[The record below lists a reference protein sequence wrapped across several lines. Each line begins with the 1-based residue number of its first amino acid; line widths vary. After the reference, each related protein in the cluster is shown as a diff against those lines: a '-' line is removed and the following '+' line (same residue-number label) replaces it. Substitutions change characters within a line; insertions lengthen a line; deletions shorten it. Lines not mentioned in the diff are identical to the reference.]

1 MPPAK
6 KRRVAAAAAAAELAD
21 ATITTTNDNS
31 SALINNKLL
40 QQHRQAL
47 DTLLQTVDQLSSSST
62 ASEKNN
68 KVDDDTLSES
78 ILTSSLALANLKSLQ
93 RQIALQVETQA
104 NESKEQ
110 RAKVEECSLMLENL
124 TYERN
129 YLQREIGSL
138 EGWKADELEKMAW
151 AELGQTNNETR
162 ESGEEDVVMGD
173 ATTSTVGDNTNNII
187 TTAEDAINT
196 YLLLGTTP
204 NDTTTN
210 SNNTVVDHRNPTNH
224 TKILQKLQSDL
235 LTRSTLVTQLSQS
248 KLKLTELQK
257 KRDELSGFLTRQIP
271 KKLDELEKGAESL
284 NAFFGLH
291 GVWSDVLKVDKGSG
305 MDNVDDDANVDDDDL
320 NKKKVETANMLINRP
335 SFDRSKRFQLAK
347 SNLASPLYVLYV
359 QLAGYKDAWASL
371 DKVGEC
377 DDGNESNVLGGYL
390 GASGMDVTIEK
401 ATESDWRVVLSLS
414 ISGIIP
420 LEVAST
426 FGKAAGST
434 NSRSASPTPGQSLLR
449 VVFSYDNEDG
459 VVYASVDADGS
470 KDVGE
475 GLLDSLFPDDDG
487 STLPNVSLSLL
498 KSGEEEDEAE
508 SDEGESSNVAM
519 DNTAEEKSTENKKG
533 KAYYWCQV
541 LSGLNFPPPSLE
553 TDVVMDKA
561 EKDTPFQIQI
571 CTKAVMRQLL
581 RRIRARQTLSSM
593 VVFLGRRGQLANPI
607 PIHPKMKRDNA
618 SSNAPTLKAKLQSWS
633 KEEDMKR
640 YVATIKRK
648 SATLKASVTI
658 SDNYPA
664 EPPVWSLQS
673 EDGSVGA
680 ASSLQSNNDN
690 SKTDVLF
697 DASLHRIE
705 CHVNQDLDKF
715 VCEDVEA
722 TYDWILIHQL
732 ADIVS
737 CWDEMMSAKEEGNAN
752 KSKGHERIRKGK
764 DRKLVGFGEKSPFF
778 WYRNGL

>member
-47 DTLLQTVDQLSSSST
+47 DTLLQTVDQLSET
-62 ASEKNN
+62 NN
-68 KVDDDTLSES
+68 KVDDDNLSTS

-151 AELGQTNNETR
+151 AELGQNNNETR
-162 ESGEEDVVMGD
+162 ESGEEDVVMED
-173 ATTSTVGDNTNNII
+173 ATSTGDNTKNII

-196 YLLLGTTP
+196 YLLGTSP
-204 NDTTTN
+204 NETTN
-210 SNNTVVDHRNPTNH
+210 TNNNVDHRNPTNH

-235 LTRSTLVTQLSQS
+235 QTRSTLVTQLSQS

-284 NAFFGLH
+284 NSFFGLH
-291 GVWSDVLKVDKGSG
+291 GVWSDVLRVEKGSG
-305 MDNVDDDANVDDDDL
+305 IEEDDDDL

-335 SFDRSKRFQLAK
+335 SFDRSRRFQLAK
-347 SNLASPLYVLYV
+347 SNLSSPLYVLYV

-377 DDGNESNVLGGYL
+377 DDNTSNVLGGYL

-401 ATESDWRVVLSLS
+401 NTESDWRVVLSLS

-434 NSRSASPTPGQSLLR
+434 NSRSASPTPGQSLLS

-487 STLPNVSLSLL
+487 STFPNMSLSLL
-498 KSGEEEDEAE
+498 KDEEDEDEAE

-541 LSGLNFPPPSLE
+541 LSGLNFPPPSIE
-553 TDVVMDKA
+553 TDVVTDKA

-778 WYRNGL
+778 LYRNGL

>member
-21 ATITTTNDNS
+21 STIITTNDNS
-31 SALINNKLL
+31 SLINNKLL

-47 DTLLQTVDQLSSSST
+47 DTLLQTVDRLSSSST
-62 ASEKNN
+62 AVSENNN
-68 KVDDDTLSES
+68 KADDDNLSES

-151 AELGQTNNETR
+151 AELGQNNNETR

-173 ATTSTVGDNTNNII
+173 ATSTVGDNTNNII

-196 YLLLGTTP
+196 YLLGTSP
-204 NDTTTN
+204 TTN
-210 SNNTVVDHRNPTNH
+210 NVVDHRNPTNH

-235 LTRSTLVTQLSQS
+235 QTRSTLVTQLSQS

-257 KRDELSGFLTRQIP
+257 KRDELSGFLTHQIP

-291 GVWSDVLKVDKGSG
+291 GVWSDVLRVEKRSG
-305 MDNVDDDANVDDDDL
+305 IEEDDDDL
-320 NKKKVETANMLINRP
+320 NKQKVEAANMLINRP
-335 SFDRSKRFQLAK
+335 SFDRSRRFQLAK
-347 SNLASPLYVLYV
+347 SNLSSPLYVLYV

-377 DDGNESNVLGGYL
+377 DDGNTSNVLGGYL

-434 NSRSASPTPGQSLLR
+434 NSRSASPTPGQSLLS

-498 KSGEEEDEAE
+498 KDEEDEDEAE

-541 LSGLNFPPPSLE
+541 LSGLNFPPPSIE
-553 TDVVMDKA
+553 TDVVTDKA

-778 WYRNGL
+778 LYRNGL

>member
-21 ATITTTNDNS
+21 STIITTNDNS
-31 SALINNKLL
+31 SLINNKLL

-47 DTLLQTVDQLSSSST
+47 DTLLQTVDQLSSNI
-62 ASEKNN
+62 ASENNN
-68 KVDDDTLSES
+68 KVDDDNLSES

-151 AELGQTNNETR
+151 AELGQSNNESR

-173 ATTSTVGDNTNNII
+173 ATSTGDNTNNII

-196 YLLLGTTP
+196 YLLR
-204 NDTTTN
+204 TN
-210 SNNTVVDHRNPTNH
+210 TNNNTNNNNNNVVDHRNPTNH
-224 TKILQKLQSDL
+224 TKILQKLQSDIQ
-235 LTRSTLVTQLSQS
+235 TRSTLVTQLSQS

-284 NAFFGLH
+284 NSFFGLH
-291 GVWSDVLKVDKGSG
+291 GVWSDVLRVEKRSG
-305 MDNVDDDANVDDDDL
+305 MEKDDDDNADDDL

-335 SFDRSKRFQLAK
+335 SFDRSRRFQLAK
-347 SNLASPLYVLYV
+347 SNLSSPLYVLYV

-377 DDGNESNVLGGYL
+377 DDGNTSNVLGGYL

-434 NSRSASPTPGQSLLR
+434 NSRSASPTPGQSLLS

-498 KSGEEEDEAE
+498 KDEEDEDEAE

-541 LSGLNFPPPSLE
+541 LSGLNFPPPSIE
-553 TDVVMDKA
+553 TDVVTDKA

-778 WYRNGL
+778 LYRNGL

>member
-21 ATITTTNDNS
+21 STIITTNDNS
-31 SALINNKLL
+31 SLINNKLL

-47 DTLLQTVDQLSSSST
+47 DTLLQTVDRLSSSST
-62 ASEKNN
+62 AVSENNN
-68 KVDDDTLSES
+68 KADDDNLSES

-151 AELGQTNNETR
+151 AELGQNNNETR

-173 ATTSTVGDNTNNII
+173 ATSTVGDNTNNII

-196 YLLLGTTP
+196 YLLGTSP
-204 NDTTTN
+204 TTN
-210 SNNTVVDHRNPTNH
+210 NVVDHRNPTNH

-235 LTRSTLVTQLSQS
+235 QTRSTLVTQLSQS

-284 NAFFGLH
+284 NSFFGLH
-291 GVWSDVLKVDKGSG
+291 GVWSDVLRVEKRSDIEE
-305 MDNVDDDANVDDDDL
+305 DDDNGVDDDL

-335 SFDRSKRFQLAK
+335 SFDRSRRFQLAK
-347 SNLASPLYVLYV
+347 SNLSSPLYVLYV

-377 DDGNESNVLGGYL
+377 DDGNTSNVLGGYL

-401 ATESDWRVVLSLS
+401 NTESDWRVVLSLS

-434 NSRSASPTPGQSLLR
+434 NSRSASPTPGQSLLS

-498 KSGEEEDEAE
+498 KDEEDEDEAE

-541 LSGLNFPPPSLE
+541 LSGLNFPPPSIE
-553 TDVVMDKA
+553 TDVVTDKA

-778 WYRNGL
+778 LYRNGL

>member
-21 ATITTTNDNS
+21 ATITTNDDS
-31 SALINNKLL
+31 SSLINNKLL

-47 DTLLQTVDQLSSSST
+47 DTLLQTVDQLSSS
-62 ASEKNN
+62 ENNN
-68 KVDDDTLSES
+68 KVDGDNLSES

-151 AELGQTNNETR
+151 AELGQNNNETRR

-173 ATTSTVGDNTNNII
+173 ATSTVGDNTNNII

-196 YLLLGTTP
+196 YLLGTSP
-204 NDTTTN
+204 NDTTI
-210 SNNTVVDHRNPTNH
+210 NNNVDHRNPTNH

-235 LTRSTLVTQLSQS
+235 QTRSTLVTQLSQS

-257 KRDELSGFLTRQIP
+257 KRDELSGFLTNQIP
-271 KKLDELEKGAESL
+271 KKLNELEKGAESL
-284 NAFFGLH
+284 NSFFGLH
-291 GVWSDVLKVDKGSG
+291 GVWSDVLRVDKGSG
-305 MDNVDDDANVDDDDL
+305 MEKDDDDNVDDDDL

-335 SFDRSKRFQLAK
+335 SFDRSRRFQLAK
-347 SNLASPLYVLYV
+347 SNLSSPLYVLYV

-377 DDGNESNVLGGYL
+377 DGSTSNVLGGYL

-401 ATESDWRVVLSLS
+401 NTESDWRVVLSLS

-420 LEVAST
+420 LEVASA

-434 NSRSASPTPGQSLLR
+434 NSRSASPTPGQSSLR

-498 KSGEEEDEAE
+498 KSEEEEDEAE

-519 DNTAEEKSTENKKG
+519 DDTAEEKSTENKKG

-541 LSGLNFPPPSLE
+541 LSGLNFPPPSIE
-553 TDVVMDKA
+553 TDVVTDKA
-561 EKDTPFQIQI
+561 EKETPFQIQI

-618 SSNAPTLKAKLQSWS
+618 SNSNAPTLKAKLQSWS

-673 EDGSVGA
+673 EDGSVGT

-690 SKTDVLF
+690 SKADVLF

-705 CHVNQDLDKF
+705 CHVNQDLNKF

-737 CWDEMMSAKEEGNAN
+737 CWDEMMSAKEEGNTN
-752 KSKGHERIRKGK
+752 KSKGQERIRKGK

-778 WYRNGL
+778 LYRNGL

>member
-21 ATITTTNDNS
+21 STITTTNDNS

-47 DTLLQTVDQLSSSST
+47 DTLLQTVDRLSSSST
-62 ASEKNN
+62 AVSENN
-68 KVDDDTLSES
+68 KVEDDNLSES

-151 AELGQTNNETR
+151 AELGQSNN

-173 ATTSTVGDNTNNII
+173 ATSTGDNTNNII

-196 YLLLGTTP
+196 YLLR
-204 NDTTTN
+204 TN
-210 SNNTVVDHRNPTNH
+210 TNNNTNNVVDHRNPTNY
-224 TKILQKLQSDL
+224 TKILQKLQSDIQ
-235 LTRSTLVTQLSQS
+235 TRSTLVTQLSQS

-284 NAFFGLH
+284 NSFFGLH
-291 GVWSDVLKVDKGSG
+291 GVWSDVLRVEKRSG
-305 MDNVDDDANVDDDDL
+305 MEKDDDDL

-335 SFDRSKRFQLAK
+335 SFDRSRRFQLAK
-347 SNLASPLYVLYV
+347 SNLSSPLYVLYV

-377 DDGNESNVLGGYL
+377 DDGNTSNVLGGYL

-401 ATESDWRVVLSLS
+401 NTEESDWRVVLSLS
-414 ISGIIP
+414 ISGIVP
-420 LEVAST
+420 LEVASS
-426 FGKAAGST
+426 FGKSAGST
-434 NSRSASPTPGQSLLR
+434 NSRSASPTPGQSLLS

-498 KSGEEEDEAE
+498 KDEEDEDEAE

-519 DNTAEEKSTENKKG
+519 DNTAEEKSTENNKG

-541 LSGLNFPPPSLE
+541 LSGLNFPPPSIE
-553 TDVVMDKA
+553 TDVVTDKA

-778 WYRNGL
+778 LYRNGL

>member
-21 ATITTTNDNS
+21 STIITTNDNS
-31 SALINNKLL
+31 SLINNKLL

-47 DTLLQTVDQLSSSST
+47 DTLLQTVDRLSSSST
-62 ASEKNN
+62 AVSENNN
-68 KVDDDTLSES
+68 KADDDNLSES

-151 AELGQTNNETR
+151 AELGQNNNETR

-173 ATTSTVGDNTNNII
+173 ATSTVGDNTNNII

-196 YLLLGTTP
+196 YLLGTSP
-204 NDTTTN
+204 TTN
-210 SNNTVVDHRNPTNH
+210 NVVDHRNPTNH

-235 LTRSTLVTQLSQS
+235 QTRSTLVTQLSQS

-284 NAFFGLH
+284 NSFFGLH
-291 GVWSDVLKVDKGSG
+291 GVWSDVLRVEKRSG
-305 MDNVDDDANVDDDDL
+305 IEEDDDDL
-320 NKKKVETANMLINRP
+320 NKQKVEAANMLINRP
-335 SFDRSKRFQLAK
+335 SFDRSRRFQLAK
-347 SNLASPLYVLYV
+347 SNLSSPLYVLYV

-377 DDGNESNVLGGYL
+377 DDGNTSNVLGGYL

-434 NSRSASPTPGQSLLR
+434 NSRSASPTPGQSLLS

-498 KSGEEEDEAE
+498 KDEEDEDEAE

-541 LSGLNFPPPSLE
+541 LSGLNFPPPSIE
-553 TDVVMDKA
+553 TDVVTDKA

-778 WYRNGL
+778 LYRNGL

>member
-21 ATITTTNDNS
+21 STIITTNDNS
-31 SALINNKLL
+31 SLINNKLL

-47 DTLLQTVDQLSSSST
+47 DTLLQTVDRLSSSST
-62 ASEKNN
+62 AVSENNN
-68 KVDDDTLSES
+68 KADDDNLSES

-151 AELGQTNNETR
+151 AELGQNNNETR

-173 ATTSTVGDNTNNII
+173 ATSTVGDNTNNII

-196 YLLLGTTP
+196 YLLGTSP
-204 NDTTTN
+204 TTN
-210 SNNTVVDHRNPTNH
+210 NVVDHRNPTNH

-235 LTRSTLVTQLSQS
+235 QTRSTLVTQLSQS

-284 NAFFGLH
+284 NSFFGLH
-291 GVWSDVLKVDKGSG
+291 GVWSDVLRVEKRSDIEE
-305 MDNVDDDANVDDDDL
+305 DDDNGVDDDL

-335 SFDRSKRFQLAK
+335 SFDRSRRFQLAK
-347 SNLASPLYVLYV
+347 SNLSSPLYVLYV

-377 DDGNESNVLGGYL
+377 DDGNTSNVLGGYL

-434 NSRSASPTPGQSLLR
+434 NSRSASPTPGQSLLS

-498 KSGEEEDEAE
+498 KDEEDEDEAE

-541 LSGLNFPPPSLE
+541 LSGLNFPPPSIE
-553 TDVVMDKA
+553 TDVVTDKA

-778 WYRNGL
+778 LYRNGL

>member
-21 ATITTTNDNS
+21 STITTTNDNS

-47 DTLLQTVDQLSSSST
+47 DTLLQTVDRLSSSST
-62 ASEKNN
+62 AVSENN
-68 KVDDDTLSES
+68 KVEDDNLPES

-151 AELGQTNNETR
+151 AELGQSNN

-173 ATTSTVGDNTNNII
+173 ATSTGDNTKNVI

-196 YLLLGTTP
+196 YLLRTNTN

-210 SNNTVVDHRNPTNH
+210 NNVDHRNPTNH
-224 TKILQKLQSDL
+224 TKILQKLQSDIQ
-235 LTRSTLVTQLSQS
+235 TRSTLVTQLSQS

-284 NAFFGLH
+284 NSFFGLH
-291 GVWSDVLKVDKGSG
+291 GVWSDVLRVKKGSG
-305 MDNVDDDANVDDDDL
+305 MENDDNDDNVDDDL

-335 SFDRSKRFQLAK
+335 SFDRSRRFQLAK
-347 SNLASPLYVLYV
+347 SNLSSPLYVLYV

-377 DDGNESNVLGGYL
+377 DGNTSNVLGGYI

-401 ATESDWRVVLSLS
+401 NTEESDWRVVLSLS

-420 LEVAST
+420 LEVASS

-434 NSRSASPTPGQSLLR
+434 NSRSASPTPGQSLLS

-498 KSGEEEDEAE
+498 KSEEEEDEAE

-541 LSGLNFPPPSLE
+541 LSGLNFPPPSIE
-553 TDVVMDKA
+553 TDVVTDKA

-607 PIHPKMKRDNA
+607 PIHPTMKRDNA

-778 WYRNGL
+778 LYRNGL

>member
-21 ATITTTNDNS
+21 STITTTNDNS

-47 DTLLQTVDQLSSSST
+47 DTLLQTVDRLSSSST
-62 ASEKNN
+62 AVSENN
-68 KVDDDTLSES
+68 KVEDDNLPES

-151 AELGQTNNETR
+151 AELGQSNN

-173 ATTSTVGDNTNNII
+173 ATSTGDNTNNII

-196 YLLLGTTP
+196 YLLR
-204 NDTTTN
+204 TN
-210 SNNTVVDHRNPTNH
+210 TNNNTNNVVDHRNPTNY
-224 TKILQKLQSDL
+224 TKILQKLQSDIQ
-235 LTRSTLVTQLSQS
+235 TRSTLVTQLSQS

-257 KRDELSGFLTRQIP
+257 KRDELSGFLTHQIP

-284 NAFFGLH
+284 NSFFGLH
-291 GVWSDVLKVDKGSG
+291 GVWSDVLRVEKRSG
-305 MDNVDDDANVDDDDL
+305 MEKDDDDL

-335 SFDRSKRFQLAK
+335 SFDRSRRFQLAK
-347 SNLASPLYVLYV
+347 SNLSSPLYVLYV

-377 DDGNESNVLGGYL
+377 DDGNTSNVLGGYL

-401 ATESDWRVVLSLS
+401 NTEESDWRVVLSLS
-414 ISGIIP
+414 ISGIVP
-420 LEVAST
+420 LEVASS
-426 FGKAAGST
+426 FGKSAGST
-434 NSRSASPTPGQSLLR
+434 NSRSASPTPGQSLLS

-498 KSGEEEDEAE
+498 KDEEDEDEAE

-519 DNTAEEKSTENKKG
+519 DNTAEEKSTENNKG

-541 LSGLNFPPPSLE
+541 LSGLNFPPPSIE
-553 TDVVMDKA
+553 TDVVTDKA

-778 WYRNGL
+778 LYRNGL

>member
-21 ATITTTNDNS
+21 STIITTNDNS
-31 SALINNKLL
+31 SLINNKLL

-47 DTLLQTVDQLSSSST
+47 DTLLQTVDQLSSSI
-62 ASEKNN
+62 ASENNN
-68 KVDDDTLSES
+68 KVEDDNLPES

-151 AELGQTNNETR
+151 AELGQNNNETR

-173 ATTSTVGDNTNNII
+173 ATSTGDNTNII
-187 TTAEDAINT
+187 TTAEDAINA
-196 YLLLGTTP
+196 YLLGTSP
-204 NDTTTN
+204 NDTTTT
-210 SNNTVVDHRNPTNH
+210 NNVEDHRNPTNH

-235 LTRSTLVTQLSQS
+235 QTRSTLVTQLSQS

-257 KRDELSGFLTRQIP
+257 KRDELSGFLIRQIP

-284 NAFFGLH
+284 NSFFGLH
-291 GVWSDVLKVDKGSG
+291 GVWSDVLRVEKRSG
-305 MDNVDDDANVDDDDL
+305 IEEEDDEL
-320 NKKKVETANMLINRP
+320 NKKKVEAANMLINRP
-335 SFDRSKRFQLAK
+335 SFDRSRRFQLAK
-347 SNLASPLYVLYV
+347 SNLSSPLYVLYV
-359 QLAGYKDAWASL
+359 QLAGYRDAWASL

-377 DDGNESNVLGGYL
+377 DGNTSNVLGGYL

-401 ATESDWRVVLSLS
+401 NTESDWRVVLSLS

-434 NSRSASPTPGQSLLR
+434 NSRSASPTPGQSLLS

-498 KSGEEEDEAE
+498 KDEEDEDEAE

-541 LSGLNFPPPSLE
+541 LSGLNFPPPSIE
-553 TDVVMDKA
+553 TDVVTDKA

-607 PIHPKMKRDNA
+607 PIHPKIKRDNA

-778 WYRNGL
+778 LYRNGL

>member
-21 ATITTTNDNS
+21 STIITTDDS

-47 DTLLQTVDQLSSSST
+47 DTLLQTVDRLSSSST
-62 ASEKNN
+62 AVSENNN
-68 KVDDDTLSES
+68 KVDDDNLSES

-138 EGWKADELEKMAW
+138 EGWKANELEKMAW
-151 AELGQTNNETR
+151 AELGQSNNETR
-162 ESGEEDVVMGD
+162 ESGEEDVVMED
-173 ATTSTVGDNTNNII
+173 ATSTGDNTKNII

-196 YLLLGTTP
+196 YLLGTSP
-204 NDTTTN
+204 NETTN
-210 SNNTVVDHRNPTNH
+210 TNNNVDHRNPTNH

-235 LTRSTLVTQLSQS
+235 QTRSTLVTQLSQS

-284 NAFFGLH
+284 NSFFGLH
-291 GVWSDVLKVDKGSG
+291 GVWSDVLRVEKGSG
-305 MDNVDDDANVDDDDL
+305 MEKDDDDNNVDDDL

-335 SFDRSKRFQLAK
+335 SFDRSRRFQLAK
-347 SNLASPLYVLYV
+347 SNLSSPLYVLYV

-377 DDGNESNVLGGYL
+377 DGNTSNVLGGYL

-401 ATESDWRVVLSLS
+401 NTESDWRVVLSLS

-434 NSRSASPTPGQSLLR
+434 NSRSASPTPGQSSLS

-498 KSGEEEDEAE
+498 KDEEDEDEAE

-541 LSGLNFPPPSLE
+541 LSGLNFPPPSIE
-553 TDVVMDKA
+553 TDVVTDKA
-561 EKDTPFQIQI
+561 EKDTSFQIQI

-752 KSKGHERIRKGK
+752 KSKGYERIRKGK

-778 WYRNGL
+778 LYRNGL

>member
-21 ATITTTNDNS
+21 STITTTNDNS

-47 DTLLQTVDQLSSSST
+47 DTLLQAVYQLSET
-62 ASEKNN
+62 N
-68 KVDDDTLSES
+68 KVEDDNLSES

-151 AELGQTNNETR
+151 AELGQSNN

-173 ATTSTVGDNTNNII
+173 ATSTGDNTNNII

-196 YLLLGTTP
+196 YLLR
-204 NDTTTN
+204 TN
-210 SNNTVVDHRNPTNH
+210 TNNNTNNVVDHRNPTNY
-224 TKILQKLQSDL
+224 TKILQKLQSDIQ
-235 LTRSTLVTQLSQS
+235 TRSTLVTQLSQS

-257 KRDELSGFLTRQIP
+257 KRDELSGFLTHQIP

-284 NAFFGLH
+284 NSFFGLH
-291 GVWSDVLKVDKGSG
+291 GVWSDVLRVEKRSG
-305 MDNVDDDANVDDDDL
+305 MEKDDDDL

-335 SFDRSKRFQLAK
+335 SFDRSRRFQLAK
-347 SNLASPLYVLYV
+347 SNLSSPLYVLYV

-377 DDGNESNVLGGYL
+377 DDGNTSNVLGGYL

-401 ATESDWRVVLSLS
+401 NTEESDWRVVLSLS
-414 ISGIIP
+414 ISGIVP
-420 LEVAST
+420 LEVASS
-426 FGKAAGST
+426 FGKSAGST
-434 NSRSASPTPGQSLLR
+434 NSRSASPTPGQSLLS

-498 KSGEEEDEAE
+498 KDEEDEDEAE

-519 DNTAEEKSTENKKG
+519 DNTAEEKSTENNKG

-541 LSGLNFPPPSLE
+541 LSGLNFPPPSIE
-553 TDVVMDKA
+553 TDVVTDKA

-778 WYRNGL
+778 LYRNGL

>member
-6 KRRVAAAAAAAELAD
+6 KRRIAAAAAAAELAE
-21 ATITTTNDNS
+21 ATTTRNNNDS
-31 SALINNKLL
+31 DINAHNKLL

-47 DTLLQTVDQLSSSST
+47 DTLLQTVDQLSSDAARNT
-62 ASEKNN
+62 
-68 KVDDDTLSES
+68 KVDNLSES
-78 ILTSSLALANLKSLQ
+78 ILSSTLALANLKSLQ

-110 RAKVEECSLMLENL
+110 RVKVEECSLLLENF

-129 YLQREIGSL
+129 YLQKEIKSL
-138 EGWKADELEKMAW
+138 EGWKADDLEKMAW
-151 AELGQTNNETR
+151 AELGRTSSSSTQKE
-162 ESGEEDVVMGD
+162 ESGEEEDVAMGD
-173 ATTSTVGDNTNNII
+173 ATI
-187 TTAEDAINT
+187 TTTEDAINA
-196 YLLLGTTP
+196 YLF
-204 NDTTTN
+204 DTK
-210 SNNTVVDHRNPTNH
+210 NNMDHRNPTNH
-224 TKILQKLQSDL
+224 TQILQKLQSDIE
-235 LTRSTLVTQLSQS
+235 TRSSLVTQLSQS
-248 KLKLTELQK
+248 KSKLKELQK
-257 KRDELSGFLTRQIP
+257 KREELSGFLHYQIP
-271 KKLDELEKGAESL
+271 KKLKELEKGAESL
-284 NAFFGLH
+284 NDFFGGQD
-291 GVWSDVLKVDKGSG
+291 GVWSEVCKVDKK
-305 MDNVDDDANVDDDDL
+305 DDDGDL
-320 NKKKVETANMLINRP
+320 NNKKKVQSANMLINRP

-347 SNLASPLYVLYV
+347 SNLPPPLYVLYV
-359 QLAGYKDAWASL
+359 QLAGYKDAWESL
-371 DKVGEC
+371 EKVGEC
-377 DDGNESNVLGGYL
+377 DGNKSNALGGYI
-390 GASGMDVTIEK
+390 GANGMDVTVEK
-401 ATESDWRVVLSLS
+401 NNESDWRVVLSLS
-414 ISGIIP
+414 ISAIIP
-420 LEVAST
+420 SEVAST
-426 FGKAAGST
+426 FGKAGSS
-434 NSRSASPTPGQSLLR
+434 NSRSSSPTPGQSLLAI
-449 VVFSYDNEDG
+449 VFSYANEDG

-498 KSGEEEDEAE
+498 KSEEEEDEAE

-519 DNTAEEKSTENKKG
+519 DNMVEEKPAENKKG

-541 LSGLNFPPPSLE
+541 LSGLNFPPPSHGTGVV
-553 TDVVMDKA
+553 TDNA
-561 EKDTPFQIQI
+561 EKDTPFAIQI

-581 RRIRARQTLSSM
+581 RRIRARQTLSST
-593 VVFLGRRGQLANPI
+593 VDFLGRRGQFANPI
-607 PIHPKMKRDNA
+607 PIHPTMKRDNA
-618 SSNAPTLKAKLQSWS
+618 SDTNAPTTLKAKLQSWS

-664 EPPVWSLQS
+664 EPPVWSLQN
-673 EDGSVGA
+673 EDGSVGT
-680 ASSLQSNNDN
+680 ASSLQSSNNSSN
-690 SKTDVLF
+690 ADVLF

-715 VCEDVEA
+715 VCKDVEA
-722 TYDWILIHQL
+722 TFDWVLIHQL

-752 KSKGHERIRKGK
+752 KSKGQERIRKGK

>member
-21 ATITTTNDNS
+21 STIITTNDNS
-31 SALINNKLL
+31 SLINNKLL

-47 DTLLQTVDQLSSSST
+47 DTLLQTVDQLSSSI
-62 ASEKNN
+62 ASENNN
-68 KVDDDTLSES
+68 KVEDDNLPES

-151 AELGQTNNETR
+151 AELGQNNNETR

-173 ATTSTVGDNTNNII
+173 ATSTGDNTNII
-187 TTAEDAINT
+187 TTAEDAINA
-196 YLLLGTTP
+196 YLLGTSP
-204 NDTTTN
+204 NDTTTT
-210 SNNTVVDHRNPTNH
+210 NNVEDHRNPTNH

-235 LTRSTLVTQLSQS
+235 QTRSTLVTQLSQS

-257 KRDELSGFLTRQIP
+257 KRDELSGFLIRQIP

-284 NAFFGLH
+284 NSFFGLH
-291 GVWSDVLKVDKGSG
+291 GVWSDLLRVEKGSG
-305 MDNVDDDANVDDDDL
+305 MEKDDDDNNVDDDL

-335 SFDRSKRFQLAK
+335 SFDRSRRFQLAK
-347 SNLASPLYVLYV
+347 SNLSSPLYVLYV
-359 QLAGYKDAWASL
+359 QLAGYRDAWASL

-377 DDGNESNVLGGYL
+377 DGNKSNVLGGYL

-401 ATESDWRVVLSLS
+401 NTESDWRVVLSLS

-434 NSRSASPTPGQSLLR
+434 NSRSASPTPGQSLLS

-498 KSGEEEDEAE
+498 KDEEDEDEAE

-541 LSGLNFPPPSLE
+541 LSGLNFPPPSIE
-553 TDVVMDKA
+553 TDVVTDKA

-607 PIHPKMKRDNA
+607 PIHPKIKRDNA

-778 WYRNGL
+778 LYRNGL